1 MFNKKVLS
9 TVLAIL
15 LLSSAITVL
24 AMASVGTASAE
35 NSMNTTGYAAATS
48 EQYAYPIGPGGD
60 SGNTFFNAGPAPDS
74 PTIKWSAVGSDI
86 GMGSL
91 TIQGAPPIAFGGKL
105 FCYAATPGFFGA
117 SAPFYLVALDPQTG
131 QRLWNASM
139 PEAPRGFG
147 TSTFFKVDDTHI
159 GWEGSSGVYI
169 ASTANGAIT
178 GSLVVSLAA
187 NGFTGFGGGS
197 VMYWG
202 GFYSSYDN
210 MKYSTAAAQ
219 PGYYTN
225 PATGKPIDTVVH
237 IATAVDCSDPTNPHV
252 AWTWVAPTG
261 IEALGSAPG
270 LAIFGGYGEGQIWA
284 LDAHDGHVVW
294 TAFKAGNA
302 GYAANYYEGKVY
314 QSASSTR
321 ITAWNATNGQLIFD
335 VDEGGR
341 AFFVF
346 GDALAYGMYI
356 GKNIALPNSYVGAWD
371 ANTGEVLWRTPGLYN
386 IAYLTGVVADGKF
399 YIQRYSGT
407 AGGVEAQTNSFACF
421 DVFTGDLIW
430 ELPNHTFNTP
440 FIAYG
445 NLYVIES
452 VTLYCIGD
460 NVKADPQFHNPSVIN
475 GQVGPNDISHPTWA
489 FEAGGPIT
497 GSVVAADGKAYFG
510 SLDKNIY
517 CVDATTG
524 TSVWNFTTGYRVSS
538 TPAVMNGRVYTGG
551 DDGSVYCLD
560 GSTGQKLWQ
569 TSVGGKTEVFWI
581 SAWQPRSSPQVDGN
595 QLFVGSLDGQLY
607 CMDTSDG
614 HVVWSSYA
622 GNVTY
627 PIGGTPLVTSSAVYV
642 ASSDSFMYAFNRA
655 NGNLLWKSQV
665 QPTSGFDIRAFIST
679 PVMDP
684 RGGSLWVCADTF
696 ELDRINTTTG
706 QIMNSIYLPYSQSS
720 GTMTPAIT
728 APAIAQVGSNYYL
741 YVGDGFQ
748 EIAFDITRFKYG
760 TNLFLNGTAAGAFFG
775 AATAGVFYNDT
786 TTGKIVSQNAT
797 TANNVNLNSTLGTTY
812 ANETAAPQLWAR
824 WLGHQIYSSAVY
836 LNDLEG
842 PKLYLGDDVFS
853 ITAVD
858 ASTGDALS
866 AYATGGPVFGTG
878 AIYNGTLLIGAEDG
892 FLYAFRD
899 PTPTNAFTISASAN
913 KGGEMW
919 NNETLTIQGRL
930 WPAEKFYTDPSG
942 AETNLGSYG
951 TNRLPNATVN
961 VEIVLPDDSS
971 VSLETTTDNK
981 GMFTVDYHPTNVGNY
996 SWIAVYNGEDKG
1008 YIIYDQAYTDYT
1020 TITVVAAPGQTQPT
1034 QTPAESPT
1042 ATESPT
1048 PTATI
1053 QPTTSETITP
1063 TSTSTENSGIP
1074 MEYIYAIVAVVVII
1088 VVVVGAYAY
1097 TKRKK

>member
-1 MFNKKVLS
+1 LEKEHFNKKILS
-9 TVLAIL
+9 TVLAVL
-15 LLSSAITVL
+15 LLSSMIAMLAFATTGTV
-24 AMASVGTASAE
+24 SAT
-35 NSMNTTGYAAATS
+35 NSINTTGYGDPNQEA
-48 EQYAYPIGPGGD
+48 YAYPVGPGAD
-60 SGNTFFNAGPAPDS
+60 SANTFYNAGPAPDT
-74 PTIKWSAVGSDI
+74 PTIKYQITAA
-86 GMGSL
+86 SL
-91 TIQGAPPIAFGGKL
+91 GLTGTLNGAPPIAFNNMV
-105 FCYAATPGFFGA
+105 FAYTSSPNR
-117 SAPFYLVALDPQTG
+117 LVAIDAQTG
-131 QRLWNASM
+131 ALKWAVSI
-139 PEAPRGFG
+139 PATPRGFG
-147 TSTFFKVDDTHI
+147 TATFFKVDDTHI

-169 ASTANGAIT
+169 ASTIDGTIT
-178 GSLVVSLAA
+178 GSLTLNLTT
-187 NGFTGFGGGS
+187 NGFTSFGGGS

-202 GFYSSYDN
+202 GFYSSYDS

-219 PGYYTN
+219 AGYYTD
-225 PATGKPIDTVVH
+225 PATGQVIQTVVH
-237 IATAVDCSDPTNPHV
+237 IATAVDCSDPTNPHI

-270 LAIFGGYGEGQIWA
+270 MAIFGGYGEGQIYVLNATTGKLIWK
-284 LDAHDGHVVW
+284 DW
-294 TAFKAGNA
+294 KTGNC
-302 GYAANYYEGKVY
+302 GYATNYYEGILY

-321 ITAWNATNGQLIFD
+321 ITAWNATTGEKIFER
-335 VDEGGR
+335 DEGAR

-356 GKNIALPNSYVGAWD
+356 GKNIALPNSFVGAWD
-371 ANTGEVLWRTPGLYN
+371 AQTGEPLWKTPALYN
-386 IAYLTGVVADGKF
+386 IAYLTGIVADGKF

-440 FIAYG
+440 IIAYG

-452 VTLYCIGD
+452 GTLYCIGD

-510 SLDKNIY
+510 SIDKNIY

-524 TSVWNFTTGYRVSS
+524 ASVWNFTTGYRVSS

-627 PIGGTPLVTSSAVYV
+627 PIGGTPLVTSSAVYI

-655 NGNLLWKSQV
+655 NGNLLWKTQV

-720 GTMTPAIT
+720 GTITPAIT

-775 AATAGVFYNDT
+775 AATASVFYNDT
-786 TTGKIVSQNAT
+786 TTGKIVTQNAT
-797 TANNVNLNSTLGTTY
+797 TANNVDTSGNTG
-812 ANETAAPQLWAR
+812 NETWAPQLWAR

-1020 TITVVAAPGQTQPT
+1020 TITVVAAPG
-1034 QTPAESPT
+1034 SDN
-1042 ATESPT
+1042 PT
-1048 PTATI
+1048 PTTSPDQTVAPTDN
-1053 QPTTSETITP
+1053 PTTMPTETVAP
-1063 TSTSTENSGIP
+1063 TSTTTDNNGFP
-1074 MEYIYAIVAVVVII
+1074 VEYIYAIVAVIVIVVIA
-1088 VVVVGAYAY
+1088 VAAFMV